1 MIARCNHDPLL
12 SLCDVCTRDN
22 RIEKLEAQLESM
34 TANYNKSDIDLECEN
49 FKLKKQLV
57 TWKRIA
63 GKRNSR
69 IEKLQSQLE
78 AVRTHTFV
86 DLEQKRFEELEAR
99 LAELKPYL
107 RHNTPNN
114 HCDYMK
120 HSDYPCTCG
129 LQDILDKDKES

>member
-22 RIEKLEAQLESM
+22 RIEKLEAQL
-34 TANYNKSDIDLECEN
+34 A
-49 FKLKKQLV
+49 